1 MKLKFER
8 FEGIASFSIRG
19 KVELSELRILA
30 VGIETLT
37 RSIEEPMI
45 INFTQADIAES
56 FLKPLIDV
64 KKILAKNSKQKLYWI
79 GKGKGLSDYLD
90 LALLFSR
97 MGGFK
102 LRQIGERLTL
112 EDDLFKLNAQIEVL
126 KAAIEKLGGEGD
138 QAHKIIL
145 ENQILREQN
154 RAFKATL
161 KFQDERMK
169 LQAASPASDPEHDQK
184 VKTYLEDLKTTYG
197 TEVNL

>member
-37 RSIEEPMI
+37 RSLEEPLI
-45 INFTQADIAES
+45 INFTQAEIAES

-64 KKILAKNSKQKLYWI
+64 KKILTTNSKQKLYWI

-90 LALLFSR
+90 LSLLFSR

-154 RAFKATL
+154 RVFKSTL
-161 KFQDERMK
+161 KIQDDRMK
-169 LQAASPASDPEHDQK
+169 LQNSSPASDPEHDQK
-184 VKTYLEDLKTTYG
+184 VKTLLEDLKTVYG